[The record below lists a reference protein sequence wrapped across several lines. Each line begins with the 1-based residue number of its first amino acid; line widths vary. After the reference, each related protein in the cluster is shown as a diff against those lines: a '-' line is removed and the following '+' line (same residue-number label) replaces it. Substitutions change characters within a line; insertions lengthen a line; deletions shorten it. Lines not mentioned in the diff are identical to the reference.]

1 MFILYSISSSLE
13 FWTVIDN
20 LIYENSELNVFKNIN
35 FLEKISDNYSNNLL
49 GIKLYKILV
58 GNCCLQY

>member
-35 FLEKISDNYSNNLL
+35 FLEKISDNYPNNLL
-49 GIKLYKILV
+49 GIKVYKILV